1 MGTLVLENTSILL
14 RVIFGSTGFPLT
26 SGKTQHYTSYTD
38 SLHALPVGHDPK
50 LVTPISSHQNHTVY
64 CRNSVR
70 RTGRHCASREAC
82 GDF

>member
-50 LVTPISSHQNHTVY
+50 LVTPISSHQNHMVY
-64 CRNSVR
+64 CRNCQTLVDTPS
-70 RTGRHCASREAC
+70 C
-82 GDF
+82 GDAR